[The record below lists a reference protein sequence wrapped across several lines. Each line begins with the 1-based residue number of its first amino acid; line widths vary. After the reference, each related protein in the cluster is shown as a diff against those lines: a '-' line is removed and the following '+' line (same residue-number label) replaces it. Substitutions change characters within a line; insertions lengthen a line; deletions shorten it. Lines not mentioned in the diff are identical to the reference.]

1 LINWIDATETMKTV
15 ANSETTAAQNASAVF
30 ILKEQ
35 NGGANGA
42 VSPSVKSSG
51 AVSPSVKSSG
61 FKRNG
66 VRSEEQENNGQVSNQ
81 KFATL
86 PAGIS
91 DSKKKIAVAQKG
103 KTHLTSVKPHPV
115 LSRSVYLC
123 YLFL

>member
-1 LINWIDATETMKTV
+1 MKTV
-15 ANSETTAAQNASAVF
+15 ANSETTAAQNASAAF

-42 VSPSVKSSG
+42 MNPSMK
-51 AVSPSVKSSG
+51 ANT

-66 VRSEEQENNGQVSNQ
+66 VRSEEQENNGEVLKQ

-91 DSKKKIAVAQKG
+91 DSKKKITVAKKG
-103 KTHLTSVKPHPV
+103 KTHFTSLKPSPF

-123 YLFL
+123 NSFL